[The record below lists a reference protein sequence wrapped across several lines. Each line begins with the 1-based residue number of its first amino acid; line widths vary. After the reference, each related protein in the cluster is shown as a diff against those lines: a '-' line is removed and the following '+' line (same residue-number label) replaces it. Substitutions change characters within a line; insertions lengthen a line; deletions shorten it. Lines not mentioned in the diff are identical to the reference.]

1 MFHPIPVIFVLL
13 FVRLRKCF
21 VEVSLWWDHHP
32 HIQTI
37 PLKQPIRRPR
47 YKENTKIT
55 RTSSAKTIWAK
66 HRANKKQLKHQHFVL
81 LMSWRYKPH
90 SIFLWWNLS
99 TTSGFFFMLHP
110 KWQSFP
116 GTIFRH
122 QTRNNTFFAAIVY
135 NAYKSTGSMLR
146 QHFSKPT
153 LSPTIIEVHRGWK
166 CPRLNPRGERLDA
179 RRQSPK
185 CGALRKGSSWN
196 LPFFTWKKLESW
208 AI

>member
-1 MFHPIPVIFVLL
+1 MFHPFPVIFVLL

-32 HIQTI
+32 
-37 PLKQPIRRPR
+37 LFKQSLLNNQWEKR

-55 RTSSAKTIWAK
+55 RTWSQ
-66 HRANKKQLKHQHFVL
+66 N
-81 LMSWRYKPH
+81 
-90 SIFLWWNLS
+90 NLS
-99 TTSGFFFMLHP
+99 QASRKNRLNWSINISYCSCHEGISIIPYSSGEICPLRPGYIMLHP

-122 QTRNNTFFAAIVY
+122 QTRNNTFVAAIVY
-135 NAYKSTGSMLR
+135 ETISLQGLCWNDISQNLPSL
-146 QHFSKPT
+146 Q
-153 LSPTIIEVHRGWK
+153 LSSRARGWK
-166 CPRLNPRGERLDA
+166 FPRLNPRGERLDA

-185 CGALRKGSSWN
+185 CGAPRKGSSWN
-196 LPFFTWKKLESW
+196 LPSFTWKKLESW

>member
-99 TTSGFFFMLHP
+99 TTSGFFSCYILSDNHSQVP
-110 KWQSFP
+110 
-116 GTIFRH
+116 
-122 QTRNNTFFAAIVY
+122 FFATKPATILFLLQL
-135 NAYKSTGSMLR
+135 STMPISLQGLCWDNIS
-146 QHFSKPT
+146 Q
-153 LSPTIIEVHRGWK
+153 
-166 CPRLNPRGERLDA
+166 
-179 RRQSPK
+179 
-185 CGALRKGSSWN
+185 N
-196 LPFFTWKKLESW
+196 LPSLQLSSRCTGGENAQDWTHEVKG
-208 AI
+208 